1 MEHAQELFP
10 YLISLLGVMGLYILN
25 GIKGEISDVKVSL
38 SSIEKDLRGGL
49 TELERRVSHLEGVV
63 ETHHTQHT
71 LGQQ

>member
-1 MEHAQELFP
+1 MEHAQELLP

-25 GIKGEISDVKVSL
+25 GIKGEISEVKVSL

-63 ETHHTQHT
+63 ETHHKRI
-71 LGQQ
+71 GD